1 MQIKFSNTQYFVD
14 TENIKVEIECKIE
27 NAIGVDRMN
36 HKNNFPVV
44 FSTLSRVQT
53 EVISREVLNMNEIK
67 QMYEYL
73 EDSTDEEFKTP
84 LSHVDQIETMKETPQ
99 DIYITPTKKN
109 PNYSSLNTPY
119 HSSSLRIHPSPTLES
134 PLYSQIK
141 NQFNYNSKKA
151 TSISWKSEYLK
162 NASNQ
167 VSPTESELKIAKLN
181 IFLNL
186 PLFEK
191 IVSIIELN
199 TNGMTKENFDNISS
213 LSSNQVK
220 WEYLAFKLRENKKEE
235 LKKKVG
241 EEGMNAVRY
250 RSWSDFCR
258 IFSRRNLKKHWIK
271 EKEIL
276 FYIDSLSGKL
286 NTKIEQMCLNI
297 PENQGNSYFSLLIP
311 LIEADKFPK
320 KPLFPFSQLLT
331 VKVPKALLCFF
342 DRNLPEEKFMQK
354 KLSSK
359 RNLFE
364 EFDMNSSSEEFKQE
378 IHVNKEGLTVLS
390 TLNSFLFESK
400 QKVNKAQDDYPLVLE
415 NTAVFE
421 TIDLKISFEEMQ
433 KIVSILDSMEQKEKI
448 DDSEKSS
455 LSPSFEN
462 NERKTPSTE
471 KKKTKTTVSFFPPQT
486 KESTK
491 ILVKR
496 FSCKITSEHSTLAK
510 INTQDLNFGIYV
522 LENSH
527 LTNFI
532 STVETIR
539 MFDCSSGSS
548 VPLLLSSDNNSSI
561 FFMSEKKMKDSA
573 IENTLVVNVDGYK
586 VFMFENLAE
595 NKLFL
600 NLLNFQNSM
609 EKKEG
614 EIKSKSSTNLN
625 LTINN
630 FLFAISEENKK

>member
-1 MQIKFSNTQYFVD
+1 M
-14 TENIKVEIECKIE
+14 
-27 NAIGVDRMN
+27 
-36 HKNNFPVV
+36 
-44 FSTLSRVQT
+44 
-53 EVISREVLNMNEIK
+53 
-67 QMYEYL
+67 
-73 EDSTDEEFKTP
+73 
-84 LSHVDQIETMKETPQ
+84 
-99 DIYITPTKKN
+99 
-109 PNYSSLNTPY
+109 
-119 HSSSLRIHPSPTLES
+119 
-134 PLYSQIK
+134 
-141 NQFNYNSKKA
+141 
-151 TSISWKSEYLK
+151 
-162 NASNQ
+162 
-167 VSPTESELKIAKLN
+167 
-181 IFLNL
+181 
-186 PLFEK
+186 
-191 IVSIIELN
+191 
-199 TNGMTKENFDNISS
+199 
-213 LSSNQVK
+213 
-220 WEYLAFKLRENKKEE
+220 
-235 LKKKVG
+235 
-241 EEGMNAVRY
+241 
-250 RSWSDFCR
+250 
-258 IFSRRNLKKHWIK
+258 
-271 EKEIL
+271 
-276 FYIDSLSGKL
+276 SGKL